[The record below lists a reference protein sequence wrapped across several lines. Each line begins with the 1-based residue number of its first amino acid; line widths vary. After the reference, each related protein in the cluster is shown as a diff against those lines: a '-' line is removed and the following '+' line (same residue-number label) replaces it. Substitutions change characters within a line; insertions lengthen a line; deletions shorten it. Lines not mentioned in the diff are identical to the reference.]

1 MPVKYFPVT
10 IDSSAILKPDSAGG
24 GSLGQGNDWHL
35 PIGMNG
41 GYVMRAALKFNADFT
56 GMASITS
63 ASLYVKTANSND
75 GTKNG
80 YLRDTHGTPNTG
92 NLKISRITKSWSEGT
107 YGNDEIWNGLNST
120 EWATFAT
127 GSTNAYINTTTGI
140 TTSGEVTVGS
150 GSTTRGAVL
159 NYSITDIVRA
169 WAPTSVTGGGGT
181 TNYGILIRMATEVA
195 EVTGDFIEFYAKQ
208 AYDFGTAY
216 GAGTAGTSGDWV
228 GGVNGSASYIAV
240 TYVEAVTA
248 TPSVTLVSPSAGGI
262 APINNLNEVAEW
274 TTSGQHALPAFT
286 WSTSGGTGSQTSW
299 RLKIYNDSGKTTLL
313 YNSGQVTDATHGS
326 DTTFSIPTNSNAESW
341 LSSASGYSGLIG
353 IAGFVNGTAYYW
365 TMEVWDSNN
374 VSSTESGTSSFKVR
388 WGQAIYG
395 WDAASTSNTGWAF
408 DYSAPPANTQA
419 SVIYRA
425 TATISAT
432 TGTWTNDLGSLVG
445 TQRYLQTLVRLSS
458 DNGTKPYLTDMTFT
472 YTSGAVPPDNWTVD
486 TGTLVLDSEQHRF
499 GTKSVLWTATGT
511 GASFIQV
518 NRSTVGATAQ
528 YDLSVIP
535 NTRYT
540 MSAFVKP
547 VALSGRLLKLRVY
560 RGDGSTAAITY
571 SEIAD
576 VNGTLGSANYA
587 SFTADNEGWYRMTYT
602 FIAPV
607 GVTFVKPTLHL
618 YGTGSVGDKVYVD
631 GAQFE
636 EGSVV
641 RSWTPGFVTQAV
653 TYEGAGI
660 AVDASKGGN
669 LRLRAKGSTAGSP
682 TVRDVIEIGAN
693 GLDFGGANPAS
704 LYSGSASTLNVTGD
718 LSVTTAIRT
727 ATAGADPAVYVGSDA
742 LIFDP
747 DIADT
752 MGIQGQGTATNGAI
766 VFGSGK
772 DTNLYRSAA
781 NTLKTDDSLTVGATI
796 TGSGVTADLVHGI
809 TLQKTVTV
817 TINALTD
824 ASATAIAWDSAVK
837 NTTLQSYWSS
847 GSTISIPQTGWYS
860 LTCHVASGGGLGTG
874 FAFRLYAVVNGTVVA
889 KNETQAQANTVNDTP
904 ALATIQYLTAGASLV
919 FRASASTTAK
929 TIGGSRIS
937 GCSVV
942 YMGNMSA

>member
-120 EWATFAT
+120 EWSTFAT

-150 GSTTRGAVL
+150 GSTTRGVVL

-169 WAPTSVTGGGGT
+169 WAPTSVTSGGGQ

-195 EVTGDFIEFYAKQ
+195 EVTGDFIEFYSKQ
-208 AYDFGTAY
+208 AYDYGTAY

-262 APINNLNEVAEW
+262 APISNLNEVAEW
-274 TTSGQHALPAFT
+274 NTSGKHALPTFT
-286 WSTSGGTGSQTSW
+286 WSTSGGTGDQTSW
-299 RLKIYNDSGKTTLL
+299 WLSIYSDPGATTPI
-313 YNSGQVTDATHGS
+313 YYSGQVTDATHGS
-326 DTTFSIPTNSNAESW
+326 DKTFSIPKNADAPAW
-341 LSSASGYSGLIG
+341 LSTASGYTGWTDTTPANQGL
-353 IAGFVNGTAYYW
+353 VNGTAYYW
-365 TMEVWDSNN
+365 TMEVWDSNG

-395 WDAASTSNTGWAF
+395 WDSANTSNTGWAF
-408 DYSAPPANTQA
+408 NYSAPPANTQA
-419 SVIYRA
+419 SVLYRA
-425 TATISAT
+425 TSTISAT
-432 TGTWTNDLGSLVG
+432 SGAWTDDLGSLVG
-445 TQRYLQTLVRLSS
+445 TERYLQTLVRLSS

-511 GASFIQV
+511 GPSFIQT
-518 NRSTVGATAQ
+518 NRSTVGATPQ
-528 YDLSVIP
+528 YDVSVIP

-547 VALSGRLLKLRVY
+547 VDLSGRALKLRVY
-560 RGDGSTAAITY
+560 RGDGSTAAITN

-587 SFTADNEGWYRMTYT
+587 SFTPDNEGWHRMTYT
-602 FIAPV
+602 FIAPT

-631 GAQFE
+631 GVQFE

-669 LRLRAKGSTAGSP
+669 LRLRAKGSTPGSP
-682 TVRDVIEIGAN
+682 TARDVIEIGERGLAFGGSSYPVEIYSSN
-693 GLDFGGANPAS
+693 PSQLDFAAGGAVGAS
-704 LYSGSASTLNVTGD
+704 VISSGLYLPPGKTVTFEGATSDASEVIL
-718 LSVTTAIRT
+718 TAED
-727 ATAGADPAVYVGSDA
+727 ATAGDKTITLPNATGTVALTNSRFAENQIAIPGANTTITTSVGALNGLSITFTPTYTEQVVVIAHVVIIQSASPTSAVNMNIRAQLDGVGFSEFGYVS
-742 LIFDP
+742 L
-747 DIADT
+747 
-752 MGIQGQGTATNGAI
+752 
-766 VFGSGK
+766 
-772 DTNLYRSAA
+772 AA
-781 NTLKTDDSLTVGATI
+781 NHSSPNAFTLGLTSGFQAVAGTTYTVRVVASKSANVGTFVANS
-796 TGSGVTADLVHGI
+796 TGSSLFLVR
-809 TLQKTVTV
+809 T
-817 TINALTD
+817 
-824 ASATAIAWDSAVK
+824 
-837 NTTLQSYWSS
+837 
-847 GSTISIPQTGWYS
+847 
-860 LTCHVASGGGLGTG
+860 
-874 FAFRLYAVVNGTVVA
+874 R
-889 KNETQAQANTVNDTP
+889 E
-904 ALATIQYLTAGASLV
+904 
-919 FRASASTTAK
+919 
-929 TIGGSRIS
+929 
-937 GCSVV
+937 
-942 YMGNMSA
+942 